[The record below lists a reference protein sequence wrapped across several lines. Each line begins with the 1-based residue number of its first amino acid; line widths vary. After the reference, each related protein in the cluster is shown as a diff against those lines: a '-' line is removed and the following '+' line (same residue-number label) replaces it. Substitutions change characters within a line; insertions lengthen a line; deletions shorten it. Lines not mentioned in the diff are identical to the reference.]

1 MLIFK
6 LKVKF
11 KNLQKQKNLDNPK
24 EIKKLEKIMETEI
37 EKKATTLIKRFIKK
51 DTDPIGLR
59 KLGRTHV
66 RKWNSQEW
74 EESYKH
80 LRFRVTADVKVTQSG
95 VTE

>member
-1 MLIFK
+1 M
-6 LKVKF
+6 
-11 KNLQKQKNLDNPK
+11 
-24 EIKKLEKIMETEI
+24 
-37 EKKATTLIKRFIKK
+37 IKRFIKK
-51 DTDPIGLR
+51 GTDPIGLR

-80 LRFRVTADVKVTQSG
+80 LRFRVTADVKVIQSG